1 MKILEKYIADI
12 NNGLAAIPYP
22 SQPDN
27 LYAPVRYEISLG
39 GKRIRPVLMLMAC
52 EMFGTDYH
60 RAMAPAL
67 GLEMFHN
74 FTLLHDD
81 VMDNADVRRG
91 KPTVH
96 KVWNENTAVLSGDA
110 MQILAYVQMTEAPDF
125 CRKEVLDIFSK
136 TALEICEGQQYDMEF
151 ENRADVTE
159 EEYLNM
165 IRLKTAVLLGGA
177 LKIGAVIAG
186 AHPSDAARLY
196 QFGVNIGLAFQLK
209 DDYLDVY
216 GDSAVFGKNIGG
228 DILNNKKT
236 YMLINAL
243 RRSEGKDRD
252 ELLAWISAKEYDP
265 QEKIRCV
272 TGIYTRTG
280 IKELCENKMQEYY
293 ERGIEFLKE
302 INVEPRYIEPLLQL
316 SAMLMEREN

>member
-1 MKILEKYIADI
+1 MEILDKYIKAV

-22 SQPDN
+22 SEPDN
-27 LYAPVRYEISLG
+27 LYAPIRYELS
-39 GKRIRPVLMLMAC
+39 
-52 EMFGTDYH
+52 
-60 RAMAPAL
+60 
-67 GLEMFHN
+67 LEMFHN

-91 KPTVH
+91 KPAVH

-110 MQILAYVQMTEAPDF
+110 MQILAYMQMSEAPDF

-151 ENRADVTE
+151 ESRDDVSE
-159 EEYLNM
+159 EEYLEM

-177 LKIGAVIAG
+177 LKIGAVIAE
-186 AHPSDAARLY
+186 AHPSDADRLY
-196 QFGVNIGLAFQLK
+196 RFGENIGLAFQLK

-216 GDSAVFGKNIGG
+216 GDPAVFGKKIGG

-243 RRSEGKDRD
+243 RLAEGKDKED
-252 ELLAWISAKEYDP
+252 LLSWMGAKEYDAD
-265 QEKIRCV
+265 EKIRCV
-272 TGIYTRTG
+272 TDIYTRVG
-280 IKELCENKMQEYY
+280 IKELCENKMWEYY
-293 ERGIEFLKE
+293 KKGTDLLKE
-302 INVEPRYIEPLLQL
+302 INVEPEYIEPLLEL
-316 SAMLMEREN
+316 SAVLMEREN

>member
-1 MKILEKYIADI
+1 MEILEKYITAV
-12 NNGLAAIPYP
+12 NEGLAAIPYP
-22 SQPDN
+22 SEPDN
-27 LYAPVRYEISLG
+27 LYAPVRYELSLG

-151 ENRADVTE
+151 EDRDDVTE
-159 EEYLNM
+159 EEYLHM

-177 LKIGAVIAG
+177 LKIGAVIAE

-243 RRSEGKDRD
+243 RLSEGKDRE
-252 ELLAWISAKEYDP
+252 ELLSWISAKEYDP

-272 TGIYTRTG
+272 TDIYTRTG
-280 IKELCENKMQEYY
+280 INELCENKMQEYY
-293 ERGIEFLKE
+293 EQGIELLKE
-302 INVEPRYIEPLLQL
+302 INVEPQYTEPLLQL

>member
-1 MKILEKYIADI
+1 MEILEKYIKFI
-12 NNGLAAIPYP
+12 NQELVAVSYP
-22 SQPDN
+22 GEPDN
-27 LYAPVRYEISLG
+27 LYAPVRYELSLG

-60 RAMAPAL
+60 RAKAPAV

-110 MQILAYVQMTEAPDF
+110 MQIMAYMHMTEAPDF

-151 ENRADVTE
+151 ESRDDVTE
-159 EEYLNM
+159 DEYINM
-165 IRLKTAVLLGGA
+165 IRLKTAVLLGAA
-177 LKIGAVIAG
+177 LEIGAMIAE
-186 AHPSDAARLY
+186 AHPADAARLY

-243 RRSEGKDRD
+243 RLSEGKDRE
-252 ELLAWISAKEYDP
+252 ELLSWISAKEYNP
-265 QEKIRCV
+265 EEKIRCV
-272 TGIYTRTG
+272 TDIYTRSG
-280 IKELCENKMQEYY
+280 IKELCEGKMQEYY
-293 ERGIEFLKE
+293 EKGIALLKG
-302 INVEPRYIEPLLQL
+302 INVEPIYMEPLLEL